1 MGVLAVYKGSIIEN
15 VLFKKKIIV
24 TSEYFSK
31 FVLSIS
37 QRSMHR

>member
-1 MGVLAVYKGSIIEN
+1 MGVLAVCKGSIIEN
-15 VLFKKKIIV
+15 VLFKKKNH
-24 TSEYFSK
+24 SDFSK